1 MASLASHSVVA
12 NAAPAPARRASRL
25 AAPPRRAG
33 AFARRAPNLVAAATP
48 DGAGPDAG
56 PDGGEPD
63 GERPAAAVGAA
74 RADGERPAA
83 GGARAAAVAARTKG
97 RAWRLKRELDV
108 FLRLVVEYPA
118 ARGSAAVLLG
128 YFLHVNPVASLHWDA
143 GDALLGLQLAL
154 PIAALD
160 ALIMLPEWEPATEE
174 KEIEMRVP
182 AALAARMA
190 AQERAGGGT
199 APLRALVVK
208 APPGALPSASAP
220 STSSSST
227 STSTSASKDAPD
239 EEMVTVKRTVRVR
252 KSAPAAAEALFK
264 AQSERAM
271 GNVGRALSPPLEA
284 ALLLLVH
291 SAEEML
297 YRGLLLTAAAT
308 WATDRLYEA
317 GAEDVLLML
326 PGGGELATAAAGG
339 ALAAAALAAAAAA
352 LAAQRELLPLRALAA
367 AAAAAAAEKG
377 PGGAPA
383 GGARAEKAAKMLAL
397 VRGALAKKQRWGVGI
412 KAANEV
418 VQWACLSASF
428 LLTGNLLA
436 PLAGSVAADALYSLE
451 QRGRLRRLEKAQAAS
466 MREFLASERGR
477 RELLRATR
485 AERTARLAP
494 PAPGARGGAAA
505 GSEEEKK
512 EEVGAAGGSEGGSE

>member
-1 MASLASHSVVA
+1 MASLASHSGVA
-12 NAAPAPARRASRL
+12 IAAPAPARRAGRL
-25 AAPPRRAG
+25 AAAPRRA
-33 AFARRAPNLVAAATP
+33 AAVARRALKVVSAATP
-48 DGAGPDAG
+48 D
-56 PDGGEPD
+56 DGGKPD
-63 GERPAAAVGAA
+63 GERPAAA
-74 RADGERPAA
+74 
-83 GGARAAAVAARTKG
+83 GGARADAVAARAKG

-128 YFLHVNPVASLHWDA
+128 YFLHVNPVASLHWGA

-190 AQERAGGGT
+190 AQERTGGGA

-208 APPGALPSASAP
+208 APPGAPPSASAP
-220 STSSSST
+220 STSSAST
-227 STSTSASKDAPD
+227 SSSASKDAPD
-239 EEMVTVKRTVRVR
+239 EEMVAVKRTVRVR

-297 YRGLLLTAAAT
+297 YRGLLLTAAAA

-317 GAEDVLLML
+317 GAEDVLLTL

-367 AAAAAAAEKG
+367 AAAAAAAEEG

-383 GGARAEKAAKMLAL
+383 GGARAEKAAKVLAL

-494 PAPGARGGAAA
+494 PAPGARGGGAA
-505 GSEEEKK
+505 GGAEEEEEEK
-512 EEVGAAGGSEGGSE
+512 EEVGAAGSSEGGSE